1 MKTNTII
8 RLLFFLQSEALK
20 KQFNDDLIS
29 DNDEFTS
36 CMTTDLS
43 NCLITASND
52 TYDVLITDFCDS
64 DLDFNDTVT
73 QIKEASNSLAIML
86 LTKQSGHLNE
96 IEFLNSGAEFVMS
109 GPINI
114 PLIIAR
120 IQAMLKWKTSSTY
133 NAIQVQVGPFK
144 FDMESK
150 RLFAKQVGEIKITDK
165 EARVLKFLL
174 SHKGNIVSR
183 TDLLQHVWGYDSSAN
198 THTVETHIYRLRK
211 KIGTIA
217 DGKSIIITERG
228 GYRLAK

>member
-1 MKTNTII
+1 
-8 RLLFFLQSEALK
+8 
-20 KQFNDDLIS
+20 
-29 DNDEFTS
+29 
-36 CMTTDLS
+36 
-43 NCLITASND
+43 
-52 TYDVLITDFCDS
+52 
-64 DLDFNDTVT
+64 
-73 QIKEASNSLAIML
+73 
-86 LTKQSGHLNE
+86 
-96 IEFLNSGAEFVMS
+96 
-109 GPINI
+109 
-114 PLIIAR
+114 
-120 IQAMLKWKTSSTY
+120 
-133 NAIQVQVGPFK
+133 
-144 FDMESK
+144 MESK

>member
-96 IEFLNSGAEFVMS
+96 IEFLNSGAES
-109 GPINI
+109 
-114 PLIIAR
+114 
-120 IQAMLKWKTSSTY
+120 W
-133 NAIQVQVGPFK
+133 
-144 FDMESK
+144 
-150 RLFAKQVGEIKITDK
+150 
-165 EARVLKFLL
+165 
-174 SHKGNIVSR
+174 
-183 TDLLQHVWGYDSSAN
+183 
-198 THTVETHIYRLRK
+198 
-211 KIGTIA
+211 
-217 DGKSIIITERG
+217 SI
-228 GYRLAK
+228 